1 MASWLLNAMFSKPE
15 NPWPDE
21 PDFDGT
27 TAVIVGGG
35 PQGLLTALMIRMLF
49 TRVIVLDKAP
59 FAAATYYIHLAL
71 DNIVP
76 TFAKELFEGVPSFG
90 TYEEIQRWFR
100 HAAAKHN
107 IVLMEEE
114 VKDKRQLLRFKP
126 SIIIGA
132 DGIHSLVRTWINK
145 QTITVEQTHAM
156 AVTSYRTPNARIL
169 PFFELV
175 KTMLA
180 ISSSSTSTSTGF
192 EVARANTIHLV
203 WQIPPDPTDDAF
215 SSEPFFDAAIQ
226 DELIDED
233 LASSSTTMRR
243 DIFPRKARMNENW
256 RLWINHRRFKLDD
269 VVCEGGARQSHHYL
283 YNYSVPTIAT
293 VFPHFDDTPVFL
305 IGSAAMAVPFWDALL
320 LGAQHAAL
328 LVSILDEYNDGV
340 GSSATM
346 RYQAAME
353 AMDQLVRLELYEH
366 LETCKIQTK
375 YMRTAKI
382 AQVHTLSQEETELF
396 YSANIYQGLP
406 KQILTNQSRGW
417 ESVNARSRAN
427 WPNISSV

>member
-1 MASWLLNAMFSKPE
+1 MPTQCLASTGSNLLAVLGIGFVL
-15 NPWPDE
+15 
-21 PDFDGT
+21 
-27 TAVIVGGG
+27 AVIGFFLLRSAKGRAAVMVLVLVGGG
-35 PQGLLTALMIRMLF
+35 LLVSQATA
-49 TRVIVLDKAP
+49 KPAS
-59 FAAATYYIHLAL
+59 AACVA
-71 DNIVP
+71 
-76 TFAKELFEGVPSFG
+76 
-90 TYEEIQRWFR
+90 
-100 HAAAKHN
+100 
-107 IVLMEEE
+107 
-114 VKDKRQLLRFKP
+114 
-126 SIIIGA
+126 
-132 DGIHSLVRTWINK
+132 
-145 QTITVEQTHAM
+145 
-156 AVTSYRTPNARIL
+156 
-169 PFFELV
+169 
-175 KTMLA
+175 
-180 ISSSSTSTSTGF
+180 SST
-192 EVARANTIHLV
+192 
-203 WQIPPDPTDDAF
+203 
-215 SSEPFFDAAIQ
+215 
-226 DELIDED
+226 
-233 LASSSTTMRR
+233 TTMRR